1 MVHWSYIP
9 AAACGSTK
17 EANRLHLKS
26 ISHPHGTLV
35 QGVQDFS
42 LPQILDCGQ
51 CFTFSQLPDGCWQG
65 WAGGHA
71 LTVSQPQPDT
81 LLFYRTDAE
90 TFRRFWQPY
99 FDLDTDYAAI
109 KAVLAQDETL
119 RRAIQFA
126 PGIRIL
132 RQDSWETLC
141 SFIISQN
148 NNIKRIKGIIERLC
162 RLLGQPIGDS
172 GFFSFPTPEKLAGVT
187 AEQLAPLRCGFRAR
201 YLIDAAQ
208 KVCSGQVRLDAIPS
222 MPLEEARR
230 ELMQICGV
238 GPKVADCVLL
248 FGFHRLECCP
258 MDVWMKRVF
267 AVLYPNGLPDCARD
281 FAGIAQQYL
290 FHYARTCPQAFDP
303 EEVSA

>member
-1 MVHWSYIP
+1 MVHWFYIP

-17 EANRLHLKS
+17 EANRLHLTT

-51 CFTFSQLPDGCWQG
+51 CFTFSQLPDGRWQG

-172 GFFSFPTPEKLAGVT
+172 GFFSFPTPEELAAVT

-281 FAGIAQQYL
+281 FVGIAQQYL

>member
-17 EANRLHLKS
+17 EVNRLHLKS

-51 CFTFSQLPDGCWQG
+51 CFTFSQLPDGRWQG

-132 RQDSWETLC
+132 RQDGWETLC

-162 RLLGQPIGDS
+162 RLLGQSIGDS
-172 GFFSFPTPEKLAGVT
+172 GFFSFPTPEK
-187 AEQLAPLRCGFRAR
+187 
-201 YLIDAAQ
+201 
-208 KVCSGQVRLDAIPS
+208 
-222 MPLEEARR
+222 
-230 ELMQICGV
+230 
-238 GPKVADCVLL
+238 
-248 FGFHRLECCP
+248 H
-258 MDVWMKRVF
+258 
-267 AVLYPNGLPDCARD
+267 
-281 FAGIAQQYL
+281 
-290 FHYARTCPQAFDP
+290 
-303 EEVSA
+303 

>member
-1 MVHWSYIP
+1 M
-9 AAACGSTK
+9 
-17 EANRLHLKS
+17 HLKS

-35 QGVQDFS
+35 QGVRDFS

-132 RQDSWETLC
+132 RQDGWETLC

-148 NNIKRIKGIIERLC
+148 NNIPRISGIIGRLC
-162 RLLGQPIGDS
+162 ESFGTPAG
-172 GFFSFPTPEKLAGVT
+172 GGYAFPTARQLSGIAPED
-187 AEQLAPLRCGFRAR
+187 LAPLRAGFRAR
-201 YLIDAAQ
+201 YICDAVEKVNSGAVDFAEID
-208 KVCSGQVRLDAIPS
+208 RL
-222 MPLEEARR
+222 PLAEAR
-230 ELMQICGV
+230 EQLKTIVGV
-238 GPKVADCVLL
+238 GDKVADCVLL
-248 FGFHRLECCP
+248 FAFHKLDAFP
-258 MDVWMKRVF
+258 KDVWVKRLMAQF
-267 AVLYPNGLPDCARD
+267 YPGGLPECTLGIE
-281 FAGIAQQYL
+281 GIAQQYL
-290 FHYARTCPQAFDP
+290 FDYVRNGGGLLVTND
-303 EEVSA
+303 

>member
-132 RQDSWETLC
+132 RQDGWETLC

-162 RLLGQPIGDS
+162 HLLGQPIGDS

-208 KVCSGQVRLDAIPS
+208 RVRSGQVRVLMGSTQKMGAGTNACCCS
-222 MPLEEARR
+222 AFTGWNAARWTS
-230 ELMQICGV
+230 G
-238 GPKVADCVLL
+238 
-248 FGFHRLECCP
+248 
-258 MDVWMKRVF
+258 
-267 AVLYPNGLPDCARD
+267 
-281 FAGIAQQYL
+281 
-290 FHYARTCPQAFDP
+290 
-303 EEVSA
+303 

>member
-51 CFTFSQLPDGCWQG
+51 CFTFSQLPDGRWQG

-132 RQDSWETLC
+132 RQDGWETLC

-162 RLLGQPIGDS
+162 HLLGQPIGDS
-172 GFFSFPTPEKLAGVT
+172 GFRSFPTPEKLAAVT

-248 FGFHRLECCP
+248 FGFHRL
-258 MDVWMKRVF
+258 
-267 AVLYPNGLPDCARD
+267 
-281 FAGIAQQYL
+281 
-290 FHYARTCPQAFDP
+290 
-303 EEVSA
+303 

>member
-1 MVHWSYIP
+1 MRTVPLTHQRVTI
-9 AAACGSTK
+9 
-17 EANRLHLKS
+17 
-26 ISHPHGTLV
+26 
-35 QGVQDFS
+35 QDDFD
-42 LPQILDCGQ
+42 LDKILESGQ
-51 CFTFSQLPDGCWQG
+51 CFRPRKLADGRCRFVSGKALLYLTPLGCGQYDAAWYG
-65 WAGGHA
+65 ADWDVWAG
-71 LTVSQPQPDT
+71 
-81 LLFYRTDAE
+81 
-90 TFRRFWQPY
+90 Y
-99 FDLDTDYAAI
+99 FDLGRSYAALRQS
-109 KAVLAQDETL
+109 LAGQSAYLDAAL
-119 RRAIQFA
+119 AFGQ
-126 PGIRIL
+126 GIRVL
-132 RQDSWETLC
+132 RQDRWEALC

-162 RLLGQPIGDS
+162 RLLGQSIGDS
-172 GFFSFPTPEKLAGVT
+172 GFFSFPTPEALAAAT
-187 AEQLAPLRCGFRAR
+187 ADQLAPLRCGFRAR

-222 MPLEEARR
+222 MPLEEAHR

>member
-1 MVHWSYIP
+1 MPVVI
-9 AAACGSTK
+9 K
-17 EANRLHLKS
+17 
-26 ISHPHGTLV
+26 PHTNTINYPIA
-35 QGVQDFS
+35 QEDFN
-42 LPQILDCGQ
+42 LAQTLDCGQ
-51 CFTFSQLPDGCWQG
+51 CFRWNSQTDGSYLGVVGRHLLQIWQLPDHLVFCGED
-65 WAGGHA
+65 ADFLEH
-71 LTVSQPQPDT
+71 T
-81 LLFYRTDAE
+81 LPRYLG
-90 TFRRFWQPY
+90 
-99 FDLDTDYAAI
+99 LDEDYPSIRVLLSRDPVLQKAI
-109 KAVLAQDETL
+109 SY
-119 RRAIQFA
+119 A

-132 RQDSWETLC
+132 RQDSWEALC

-162 RLLGQPIGDS
+162 HLLGQPIGDS

-281 FAGIAQQYL
+281 FVGIAQQYL